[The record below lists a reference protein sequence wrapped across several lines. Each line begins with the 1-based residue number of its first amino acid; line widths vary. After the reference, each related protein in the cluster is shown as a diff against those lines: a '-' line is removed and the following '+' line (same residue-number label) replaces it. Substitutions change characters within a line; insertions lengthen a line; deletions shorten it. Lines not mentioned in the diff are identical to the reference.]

1 MGVAPGVGI
10 RVGVAV
16 GVGVRDGVAVGVG
29 VRDGDGVAVGVGVAV
44 GDEAGAI
51 GEAKVIHR
59 LVAPAAF
66 VAVTL
71 TAPNLP
77 T

>member
-1 MGVAPGVGI
+1 MGVDVAPGVGVAVVV
-10 RVGVAV
+10 RVGVGVAV
-16 GVGVRDGVAVGVG
+16 GVGVRVAVDVGVG
-29 VRDGDGVAVGVGVAV
+29 VGVVAS
-44 GDEAGAI
+44 AI
-51 GEAKVIHR
+51 GEARVIHR
-59 LVAPAAF
+59 LEAPAAF